1 LSSPVTP
8 SSLDEYIA
16 KKRGDTATADADQLT
31 PYTRVYAPEKVKKA
45 SQRQM
50 RSSDVVKKFLESRS
64 PTQTNSLGQNR
75 LHQILLNMFDIAS
88 DRRSPF
94 AVAAANLLLDRA
106 YGKVKPSEEELGAI
120 ERGGTK
126 IVLVSPQD
134 VGMAEPPALPSGP
147 QPDFLDVEIVDEGE

>member
-1 LSSPVTP
+1 MWSKSF
-8 SSLDEYIA
+8 S
-16 KKRGDTATADADQLT
+16 
-31 PYTRVYAPEKVKKA
+31 KA
-45 SQRQM
+45 GHRH
-50 RSSDVVKKFLESRS
+50 RR
-64 PTQTNSLGQNR
+64 T
-75 LHQILLNMFDIAS
+75 LLNMFDIAS